1 MGSHHF
7 TIKLS
12 VLCCLSALSLN
23 IQADDEVVELKQIEV
38 LSEQVAPASNGLLA
52 EEHEKN
58 LTPGGANII
67 DMSTVTEGQVSNL
80 GDMLRYVPGVW
91 AVSGTGNDNIFFSS
105 RGSNLD
111 STDYDNNGIKLLQDG
126 LSVTAADGN
135 NHNRFIDPL
144 SARFAVFA
152 RGANAM
158 KYGASTLG
166 GAINFITPTA
176 YELDPITFSV
186 SGGSFGQLQTRLT
199 ASQVFNDAVDA
210 AITIEDKHWDGYR
223 DHNKQDRTGVYANAG
238 LRLTDNV
245 STRFYFTH
253 LNNDQELTSAL
264 TKAQV
269 KQDRDQAGGTASKN
283 AGNFQLNVDTW
294 RLANKTK
301 WDIDQNRSLEFGVS
315 YEEQKL
321 FHPIVFSPFYSLLI
335 DNTQR
340 NLGTM
345 VRYNQKIDNHDLLIG
360 MNYGVTHVDGGNYS
374 QIAGKKTARDE
385 RNDNEAYSLELF
397 AMDRWQFAQDWTLIA
412 GAQTVSADRDVKVTA
427 LSDGSVTQT
436 KDDYNSINP
445 RLGLIYQLSQ
455 DTSLYTNLSRL
466 YEAPTLYQLD
476 DGENKGIALDAM
488 KGEVFE
494 IGGRGDQLLS
504 HNNKWGWDVSAY
516 YARLRD
522 EILSTDDPNAP
533 GTSITGNVDN
543 TIHAGIEALL
553 NAEFA
558 LDDAG
563 HHRLTPLI
571 SLSWNHF
578 KFNNDEL
585 YGDNYL
591 PAAPKLSLRSEVMY
605 RNNTGFYAGPT
616 MEFVGDRYVDFANTY
631 KISSHTLFGLKAGW
645 SDEHLKVFAEVRNLF
660 DRDYIAT
667 HSVSVLDPAEAD
679 PAVLNPGAPVS
690 AYLGFEYRM

>member
-1 MGSHHF
+1 MSLNNF
-7 TIKLS
+7 TITLS
-12 VLCCLSALSLN
+12 VLCCFSAISFN
-23 IQADDEVVELKQIEV
+23 IQADDKVIELNQIVVV
-38 LSEQVAPASNGLLA
+38 SEQVAPASNGLLA
-52 EEHEKN
+52 EKQEKN
-58 LTPGGANII
+58 LTPGGTNII
-67 DMSTVTEGQVSNL
+67 EMSTVTEGQVSNL

-111 STDYDNNGIKLLQDG
+111 ATDYDNNGIKLLQDG

-135 NHNRFIDPL
+135 NHNRYIDPL

-176 YELDPITFSV
+176 YELSPITFSV

-294 RLANKTK
+294 RIANKTK

-315 YEEQKL
+315 YEEQNL
-321 FHPIVFSPFYSLLI
+321 YHPIVFSPFYSLLI

-345 VRYNQKIDNHDLLIG
+345 VRYNQKIDNHDLLVG

-374 QIAGKKTARDE
+374 QSAGYKKYRATI
-385 RNDNEAYSLELF
+385 NDNEATGLELF
-397 AMDRWQFAQDWTLIA
+397 AMDRWEFAQDWTLIA
-412 GAQTVSADRDVKVTA
+412 GAQAVSADRDVSITT
-427 LSDGSVTQT
+427 LSSGSVLNS
-436 KDDYNSINP
+436 KKGYNSINP
-445 RLGLIYQLSQ
+445 RLGFIYQLSQ
-455 DTSLYTNLSRL
+455 DTSLYTNLSSL
-466 YEAPTLYQLD
+466 YEPPTLYQLD
-476 DGENKGIALDAM
+476 KGQRLDAM

-494 IGGRGDQLLS
+494 VGSRGDKLLS

-522 EILSTDDPNAP
+522 EILSTEDPNVP
-533 GTSITGNVDN
+533 GIGIAGNADN

-563 HHRLTPLI
+563 HHRLTPLM

-578 KFNNDEL
+578 KFDNDEL

-591 PAAPKLSLRSEVMY
+591 PAAPKLALRSEVMY

-616 MEFVGDRYVDFANTY
+616 MEFVGNRYADFSNTY

-645 SDEHLKVFAEVRNLF
+645 SDEHFKVFAEVRNLL
-660 DRDYIAT
+660 DRDYITT
-667 HSVSVLDPAEAD
+667 HSVRDTATYND
-679 PAVLNPGAPVS
+679 AVLNPGAPVS

>member
-1 MGSHHF
+1 MSPYNL

-12 VLCCLSALSLN
+12 VLCCLSALSLS
-23 IQADDEVVELKQIEV
+23 IQADDKAIKLEQIEV
-38 LSEQVAPASNGLLA
+38 LSEQIAPASTGLQDELY
-52 EEHEKN
+52 ERD
-58 LTPGGANII
+58 LTPGGTSII
-67 DMSTVTEGQVSNL
+67 EMSTVTEGQVSSL
-80 GDMLRYVPGVW
+80 EDMLRYVPGVW
-91 AVSGTGNDNIFFSS
+91 AVSDTGNDDIFFSS

-111 STDYDNNGIKLLQDG
+111 STDYDMNGIKLLQDG

-135 NHNRFIDPL
+135 NHNRIIDPL

-176 YELDPITFSV
+176 YELSPITFSV

-210 AITIEDKHWDGYR
+210 ALTIEDKHWDGYR
-223 DHNKQDRTGVYANAG
+223 DHNKQDRTGIYANAG

-253 LNNDQELTSAL
+253 LNDDQELTGSL
-264 TKAQV
+264 TKKQV
-269 KQDRDQAGGTASKN
+269 KEDRDQARPSAKSN
-283 AGNFQLNVDTW
+283 AGNFQKNVDIW
-294 RLANKTK
+294 RVANKTT
-301 WDIDQNRSLEFGVS
+301 WDIDQNRRLEFGVS

-321 FHPIVFSPFYSLLI
+321 FHPIVYSPPFFNLLI

-340 NLGTM
+340 NVGTM
-345 VRYNQKIDNHDLLIG
+345 VRYNQKIGDHDWLMG
-360 MNYGVTHVDGGNYS
+360 ANYGVTRVNGGNYS
-374 QIAGKKTARDE
+374 QNAGQKTRYDDKT
-385 RNDNEAYSLELF
+385 DNKADTLELF

-412 GAQTVSADRDVKVTA
+412 GAQIVSADRDVKVTKI
-427 LSDGSVTQT
+427 SNGSLAQT

-445 RLGLIYQLSQ
+445 RLGFIYQLSQ

-476 DGENKGIALDAM
+476 DGKNNIALNAM

-494 IGGRGDQLLS
+494 VGSRGDKHLS
-504 HNNKWGWDVSAY
+504 HNNQWGWDVSAY
-516 YARLRD
+516 YARLSN
-522 EILSTDDPNAP
+522 EILSTEDPNKP
-533 GTSITGNVDN
+533 GTAIAGNADN

-553 NAEFA
+553 NAELA
-558 LDDAG
+558 VDDAG
-563 HHRLTPLI
+563 RHRITPLV

-578 KFNNDEL
+578 KFDNDQL

-591 PAAPKLSLRSEVMY
+591 PAAPKLVINSEVMY
-605 RNNTGFYAGPT
+605 RNSNGFYGGPT
-616 MEFVGDRYVDFANTY
+616 MEFVDTRYADFANTY
-631 KISSHTLFGLKAGW
+631 EISSHTLFGLKAGW
-645 SDEHLKVFAEVRNLF
+645 SDEHIKVFAEVRNLF

-667 HSVSVLDPAEAD
+667 HSVLGTATDNDAI
-679 PAVLNPGAPVS
+679 LNPGTPVS
-690 AYLGFEYRM
+690 AYFGIEYRL

>member
-1 MGSHHF
+1 MSPYNL

-12 VLCCLSALSLN
+12 VLCCLSALSLS
-23 IQADDEVVELKQIEV
+23 IQADDKAIKLEQIEV
-38 LSEQVAPASNGLLA
+38 LSEQIAPASTGLQDELY
-52 EEHEKN
+52 ERD
-58 LTPGGANII
+58 LTPGGTSII
-67 DMSTVTEGQVSNL
+67 EMSTVTEGQVSNL

-111 STDYDNNGIKLLQDG
+111 ATDYDNNGIKLLQDG

-158 KYGASTLG
+158 KFGASTLG

-176 YELDPITFSV
+176 YELSPITLSV

-269 KQDRDQAGGTASKN
+269 KQDRDQAGGNASKN

-294 RLANKTK
+294 RIANKTT
-301 WDIDQNRSLEFGVS
+301 WDIDQNRRLEFGVS
-315 YEEQKL
+315 YEDQKL

-345 VRYNQKIDNHDLLIG
+345 VRYNQKIDNHDLLFG

-374 QIAGKKTARDE
+374 QSAGVKKDRATI
-385 RNDNEAYSLELF
+385 NDNDAYGLELF
-397 AMDRWQFAQDWTLIA
+397 AMDRWQFSQDWTLIA
-412 GAQTVSADRDVKVTA
+412 GAQAVSANRDVSITT
-427 LSDGSVTQT
+427 LSDGSVLDS
-436 KDDYNSINP
+436 KKGYNSINP
-445 RLGLIYQLSQ
+445 RLGFIYQLSQ
-455 DTSLYTNLSRL
+455 DTSLYTNLSSL
-466 YEAPTLYQLD
+466 YEPPTLYQLD
-476 DGENKGIALDAM
+476 KGQRLDAM

-494 IGGRGDQLLS
+494 VGSRGDKLLS

-522 EILSTDDPNAP
+522 EILSTEDPNAP
-533 GTSITGNVDN
+533 GMGIAGNADN

-553 NAEFA
+553 NAEYT
-558 LDDAG
+558 LDNAG
-563 HHRLTPLI
+563 HHRLTPLM

-578 KFNNDEL
+578 KFDNDEL

-591 PAAPKLSLRSEVMY
+591 PAAPKLALRSEVMY
-605 RNNTGFYAGPT
+605 RNNNGFYAGPT
-616 MEFVGDRYVDFANTY
+616 MEFVGNRYADFENNY
-631 KISSHTLFGLKAGW
+631 QISSHTLFGLKAGW
-645 SDEHLKVFAEVRNLF
+645 SDDHVKVFAEVRNLF

-667 HSVSVLDPAEAD
+667 HSVVDEIITNDDAL
-679 PAVLNPGAPVS
+679 LNPGAPVS
-690 AYLGFEYRM
+690 AYVGIEYRL